1 MKKDH
6 NLDDLIID
14 DINIDKNKGKSVL
27 TIVALLIV
35 LLIMAIIMTRLFLGD
50 NDQNATMAKQ
60 KDEKL
65 ISPELKPVPSGI
77 NPEEDKKE
85 LDHLSTMLEETL
97 LNKKT
102 AKQKDLTP
110 PESSETLTSEIKPDT
125 ALIDESETSATLHSS
140 INEQNKSQMP
150 NKPAEENA
158 TKAEEPKVQESTT
171 EEPKE
176 DKADSGYIA
185 QRPTTEKS
193 KPKPVNTV
201 VNHPTAKNTSSPSS
215 PSSHGYYIQVG
226 SFSKTP
232 SRQFLSTIKKN
243 GFRYQLK
250 NGKLLIGPYSS
261 QSAAKGD
268 LPKVKDKII
277 KSAFIKHL

>member
-14 DINIDKNKGKSVL
+14 DINIHKNKSKSVL

-50 NDQNATMAKQ
+50 NDQNATIAKQ

-65 ISPELKPVPSGI
+65 ISPELKPVSSGI
-77 NPEEDKKE
+77 NPEEDKKA

-97 LNKKT
+97 LDTKN

-110 PESSETLTSEIKPDT
+110 PEASETLTSEIKPDT
-125 ALIDESETSATLHSS
+125 ALIDESETSTTLHSAV
-140 INEQNKSQMP
+140 NKQNKSQAS
-150 NKPAEENA
+150 NKPAEKNT
-158 TKAEEPKVQESTT
+158 TKSEEPKTQESTT

-176 DKADSGYIA
+176 DQADSGYIA
-185 QRPTTEKS
+185 QRPTTKKS
-193 KPKPVNTV
+193 KPKPVNTA
-201 VNHPTAKNTSSPSS
+201 VNHPAAKNTSS

-232 SRQFLSTIKKN
+232 SRQFLSTIKRN

-250 NGKLLIGPYSS
+250 NGKLLIGPYGSH
-261 QSAAKGD
+261 SAAKGD